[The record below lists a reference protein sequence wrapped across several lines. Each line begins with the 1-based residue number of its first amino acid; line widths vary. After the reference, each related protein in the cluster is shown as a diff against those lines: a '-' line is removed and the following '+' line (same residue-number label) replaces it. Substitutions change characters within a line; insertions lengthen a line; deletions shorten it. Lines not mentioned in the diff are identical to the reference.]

1 MSFKSFAQN
10 KTHIITYQV
19 GIIPVDIEKNLKKL
33 GKGTKDKALI
43 ARLDKLFNSNAT
55 VDYKLICNQNE
66 SAFFKE
72 KQLEKEFSKSTLID
86 AFLGDA
92 YYYSNLKN
100 NEILKKTNSFD
111 KVQIVKYNLAEWE
124 ITNDKKKVKNY
135 NCKKAI
141 GTYIVHNKNG
151 AIKMKVTAWFTPEIP
166 IVFAP
171 TIYSGLPGLI
181 LELQDNKLQYK
192 VKKIALN
199 QKKIKIK
206 TPSGAKILS
215 DEEYQKLIRE
225 ASKDFKKILK

>member
-43 ARLDKLFNSNAT
+43 ARLDKLFNSNVT

-111 KVQIVKYNLAEWE
+111 KVQIVKYNLTEWE

-141 GTYIVHNKNG
+141 GTYIVNNKNG

-171 TIYSGLPGLI
+171 AVYSGLPGLV

>member
-43 ARLDKLFNSNAT
+43 TRLDKLFNSNVT

-111 KVQIVKYNLAEWE
+111 KVQIVKYNLTEWE

-141 GTYIVHNKNG
+141 GTYIVNNKNG

-171 TIYSGLPGLI
+171 AVYSGLPGLV